1 MQNKRA
7 DYTKPR
13 HPANHVMQGL
23 MRFLTSRN
31 ASAAE
36 SRERTPVFPA
46 RAIILVLGC
55 AGFLAACDHTPSFF
69 SSSPSSSSDVTPIAA
84 EPDIV
89 TAKLEQAADKAS
101 HALDTIAGIEQQRAP
116 ASPPIEDYSG
126 APNNL
131 TQPIT
136 IRWSGPIEQITK
148 TLADHAG
155 LRFRVKGSVPPVP
168 LTVTV
173 DAYEQPLIHVLRDI
187 GLQAGQR
194 ADLAVDAQSGVVE
207 IRYAP
212 PG

>member
-7 DYTKPR
+7 DYTKLER
-13 HPANHVMQGL
+13 RANHCRQGL
-23 MRFLTSRN
+23 MRFLTYRN
-31 ASAAE
+31 AAAAG
-36 SRERTPVFPA
+36 SRKQTPLFSGRRTVLLA
-46 RAIILVLGC
+46 LGC
-55 AGFLAACDHTPSFF
+55 IGLLAACEQTSN
-69 SSSPSSSSDVTPIAA
+69 VTPVAA

-101 HALDTIAGIEQQRAP
+101 HALDTISGIEQQRAP

-126 APNNL
+126 APSNL

-148 TLADHAG
+148 TLADRAG
-155 LRFRVKGSVPPVP
+155 LRFRVKGSIPPVP

-173 DAYEQPLIHVLRDI
+173 DVYEQPLIHVLRDI
-187 GLQAGQR
+187 GLQVGQR
-194 ADLAVDAQSGVVE
+194 ADLAVDAQGGVVE

-212 PG
+212 AS

>member
-1 MQNKRA
+1 
-7 DYTKPR
+7 
-13 HPANHVMQGL
+13 MQGL
-23 MRFLTSRN
+23 MRLLTNRITAAALGERRARGFSGRVFL
-31 ASAAE
+31 
-36 SRERTPVFPA
+36 PA
-46 RAIILVLGC
+46 LGC
-55 AGFLAACDHTPSFF
+55 IALLTACESNPT
-69 SSSPSSSSDVTPIAA
+69 VTPIAS

-101 HALDTIAGIEQQRAP
+101 QALDTIAGIEQQRTP

-126 APNNL
+126 APPNL

-136 IRWSGPIEQITK
+136 IRWSGPIEQIAK
-148 TLADHAG
+148 TLADRAG
-155 LRFRVKGSVPPVP
+155 FRLRVKGAIPPVP

-173 DAYEQPLIHVLRDI
+173 DSYQQPLIHVLRDI

-194 ADLAVDAQSGVVE
+194 ADLAVDAQGGVIE